1 MKSLNEFKSNIEKL
15 GTVHQNRFDV
25 EIPGPYFKDLALR
38 CESVNIPGIQI
49 LTTDFK
55 LFGGQPIVKIP
66 NARSNDEV
74 QMTFLASGDMRDK
87 YFFEEWLHK
96 ISDFE
101 TNNVAY
107 YKDVAKDILI
117 TVYNEKEL
125 TKEVA
130 DTTVTPEGGERQEN
144 PGTEKPFKYGG
155 IGLSPIYTAKLV
167 NAIPNR
173 IEMIQV
179 SWADVDQLLKYSV
192 NFSYESLEIVGS
204 SNKSNISF
212 SHLDKV
218 QK

>member
-25 EIPGPYFKDLALR
+25 KIPGPYSEDLSFR

-49 LTTDFK
+49 LTADFK

-66 NARSNDEV
+66 NGRSNDEV
-74 QMTFLASGDMRDK
+74 QMTFIATGDFRDK

-107 YKDVAKDILI
+107 YKDVSKDIWI
-117 TVYNEKEL
+117 TIYNETQGVRVESVFNPSL
-125 TKEVA
+125 EA
-130 DTTVTPEGGERQEN
+130 IEN
-144 PGTEKPFKYGG
+144 SRRSTITSNGSYKFQN
-155 IGLSPIYTAKLV
+155 IYTAKLTK
-167 NAIPNR
+167 AIPNR
-173 IEMIQV
+173 VEMIQV

-192 NFSYESLEIVGS
+192 NFSYESLVIENN
-204 SNKSNISF
+204 SNVSGKSF
-212 SHLDKV
+212 EHLDKV